1 MIDFPNMPP
10 FAPKWAWILSGVI
23 YFSILLIY
31 NKWGFTRPVSFA
43 NNAKKNSLVALV
55 FIFCITAIYCGDW
68 VHMQILVHDTISTEY
83 KKGYSI
89 EMVYFLLANLLNGN
103 YLLFRIVVWGGGLYF
118 LMRSFKESHLDPY
131 RCLFF
136 LFGIYITTF
145 AYSRSSAAHAVFFCG
160 LVTLFQSKEYR
171 KNISLIT
178 GIVLLVASVF
188 LHRSMLALVILTP
201 LVLVPLNRRTYVLL
215 LIGVVVLLSF
225 MWGSLFEGV
234 LGTLMESDEY
244 AHRIELYENASGS
257 QNFSFDINGLFFL
270 WYKGIIHIPF
280 WFCIIHINKR
290 ISKDKVPYNIQAV
303 YRFSILLYMFTM
315 MMMLKYGSASA
326 FYYRYEAMLYI
337 PITIMVGYLFQNGFI
352 LRDKYTLLFWVCA
365 LSQCKDFIYRILFT

>member
-1 MIDFPNMPP
+1 MIDFPIMPP
-10 FAPKWAWILSGVI
+10 VAPKWAWGFSGIMYLV
-23 YFSILLIY
+23 ILLIY
-31 NKWGFTRPVSFA
+31 NKWAFVRPDFSVRYS
-43 NNAKKNSLVALV
+43 KKYSLVALV

-68 VHMQILVHDTISTEY
+68 VHMQTIVLSIFNSEY
-83 KKGYSI
+83 EQGHSI
-89 EMVYFLLANLLNGN
+89 EIVYYWLTNFLNGN

-145 AYSRSSAAHAVFFCG
+145 AYSRSGAAHAVFFCG

-171 KNISLIT
+171 KNTSLIT
-178 GIVLLVASVF
+178 GIVLLIASVF

-201 LVLVPLNRRTYVLL
+201 LVLVPMNRRTYVLL
-215 LIGVVVLLSF
+215 LIGVMVLFSF
-225 MWGSLFEGV
+225 MWIGILEGAIDAM
-234 LGTLMESDEY
+234 MEYDEFS
-244 AHRIELYENASGS
+244 HRIELYENTSGNYIMS
-257 QNFSFDINGLFFL
+257 YDINGLFFL

-280 WFCIIHINKR
+280 WFCIIHI
-290 ISKDKVPYNIQAV
+290 SKNKVPYCIQAV
-303 YRFSILLYMFTM
+303 YRFSILLYMFTI
-315 MMMLKYGSASA
+315 MMMLVYGSAST

-352 LRDKYTLLFWVCA
+352 LRDKYILLFWACA